1 VEQGDIKGRQSFM
14 QLRETYLIENPISVL
29 EELCDSQQRDCS
41 KHLSVSDCFDQAD
54 YPKKFTEE
62 YEKMAKDFIAI
73 TRLVK
78 VEIGPPVFVGKTD
91 DEKAPAWA
99 KTGHLVAYWVYEQW
113 RIYLIIRHVGHEMPL
128 ELILGAVCSPKEDWH
143 A

>member
-1 VEQGDIKGRQSFM
+1 M
-14 QLRETYLIENPISVL
+14 LVL

-41 KHLSVSDCFDQAD
+41 KHLCVSDCFDQAN
-54 YPKKFTEE
+54 YPEKFTEE
-62 YEKMAKDFIAI
+62 YKKMARDFVSV
-73 TRLVK
+73 TRLVAA
-78 VEIGPPVFVGKTD
+78 EIGQPVFVGKTD

-99 KTGHLVAYWVYEQW
+99 KTGHLVAYWVYRMERQLEEW

-128 ELILGAVCSPKEDWH
+128 ELILGAVCNPKEDWH